1 MRIAMVSEHASPL
14 ATLGGV
20 DAGGQNVHVAAL
32 ATALAGRGHEVVVY
46 TRRDRWNLRTHVRM
60 TDGVDVVHVPAGP
73 PRPVPKDELAP
84 FMGDF
89 GRWMARAWTTG
100 PVPDVVHSHF
110 WMSGLA
116 AVQAARIV
124 GVPVVHTFHALGLV
138 KQRFQGARDTSP
150 DDRIHLEKSLVGDVD
165 LVISTSNDEIS
176 ELSLMGADVERT
188 RVVPCGVDLELF
200 TPDGPAWPRGVRRR
214 LVCIGRLVERK
225 GVDTVV
231 EALTRLPDTELVV
244 AGGPAVEE
252 LADDPEAKRLRS
264 VARDLAVDDRLELVG
279 SVDHGDVPALLRSA
293 DVVVATPWYEPFGIV
308 PVEAMACGRPVVG
321 SAVGGLLDTVADGIS
336 GLLVPPYDAA
346 AVAAAV
352 RCLLDD
358 PELHARFG
366 RAARLRAVA
375 RYGWSRV
382 ARQTE
387 RAYVDVMRSRRTA
400 AGAAV

>member
-32 ATALAGRGHEVVVY
+32 AGALAARGHEIVVY
-46 TRRDRWNLRTHVRM
+46 TRRDSWHLRPRVHM

-84 FMGDF
+84 YMPDF
-89 GRWMARAWTTG
+89 GRWMARTWANR

-124 GVPVVHTFHALGLV
+124 GVPVLHTFHALGSV
-138 KQRFQGARDTSP
+138 KRRFQGARDTSP
-150 DDRIHLEKSLVGDVD
+150 DDRIDLESALAGEVD
-165 LVISTSNDEIS
+165 LVISTSNDEVS
-176 ELSLMGADVERT
+176 ELSRMGADVEHA
-188 RVVPCGVDLELF
+188 RVVPCGVDVGLF
-200 TPDGPAWPRGVRRR
+200 TPDGPAWPRGERKR

-225 GVDTVV
+225 GVDTAV
-231 EALTRLPDTELVV
+231 EALTLLPDAELVV
-244 AGGPAVEE
+244 AGGPAAEQ
-252 LADDPEAKRLRS
+252 LADDPEARRLRAI
-264 VARDLAVDDRLELVG
+264 ARELAVDDRLRLVG
-279 SVDHGDVPALLRSA
+279 RVDHGDIPALLRSA

-321 SAVGGLLDTVADGIS
+321 SAVGGLLDTVADGIT
-336 GLLVPPYDAA
+336 GLLVPPRDAT
-346 AVAAAV
+346 AVAGAV
-352 RCLLDD
+352 RRLLDD
-358 PELHARFG
+358 PDLHTRFG
-366 RAARLRAVA
+366 GVARLRAVA
-375 RYGWSRV
+375 LYSWSRV
-382 ARQTE
+382 ARLTE
-387 RAYVDVMRSRRTA
+387 RAYVEVVRSRRTA

>member
-46 TRRDRWNLRTHVRM
+46 TRRDSWHLRPRVRM
-60 TDGVDVVHVPAGP
+60 TDRVDVVHVPAGP

-84 FMGDF
+84 YMPDF
-89 GRWMARAWTTG
+89 GRWMARTWANRA
-100 PVPDVVHSHF
+100 VPDVVHSHF

-124 GVPVVHTFHALGLV
+124 GVPVLHTFHALGSV
-138 KQRFQGARDTSP
+138 KRRFQGARDTSP
-150 DDRIHLEKSLVGDVD
+150 DDRIALERSLVGDVD
-165 LVISTSNDEIS
+165 LVISTSNDEII
-176 ELSLMGADVERT
+176 ELARMGADVEHA
-188 RVVPCGVDLELF
+188 RVVPCGVDIGLF
-200 TPDGPAWPRGVRRR
+200 TPDGPAWPRGERRR

-231 EALTRLPDTELVV
+231 EALTLLPDAELVV
-244 AGGPAVEE
+244 AGGPAAEQ
-252 LADDPEAKRLRS
+252 LADDPEARRLRAI
-264 VARDLAVDDRLELVG
+264 ARELAVDDRLKLVG
-279 SVDHGDVPALLRSA
+279 RVDHGDIPALLRSA

-321 SAVGGLLDTVADGIS
+321 SAVGGLLDTVVDGIT
-336 GLLVPPYDAA
+336 GLLVPPRDPAA
-346 AVAAAV
+346 LAGAV
-352 RCLLDD
+352 RHLLDD
-358 PELHARFG
+358 PDLHARFS

-375 RYGWSRV
+375 LYSWSRV
-382 ARQTE
+382 ARLTE
-387 RAYVDVMRSRRTA
+387 RAYLEVVRSRRTA

>member
-1 MRIAMVSEHASPL
+1 
-14 ATLGGV
+14 
-20 DAGGQNVHVAAL
+20 
-32 ATALAGRGHEVVVY
+32 
-46 TRRDRWNLRTHVRM
+46 
-60 TDGVDVVHVPAGP
+60 
-73 PRPVPKDELAP
+73 
-84 FMGDF
+84 
-89 GRWMARAWTTG
+89 
-100 PVPDVVHSHF
+100 
-110 WMSGLA
+110 
-116 AVQAARIV
+116 
-124 GVPVVHTFHALGLV
+124 
-138 KQRFQGARDTSP
+138 
-150 DDRIHLEKSLVGDVD
+150 
-165 LVISTSNDEIS
+165 
-176 ELSLMGADVERT
+176 VERT

-336 GLLVPPYDAA
+336 GLLVPPHDAA

-387 RAYVDVMRSRRTA
+387 RAYVDVVRSRRTA